1 MAAAALLIGMCEWA
15 MRHLT
20 SYFRGPATRNS
31 GSSSRCCMRV
41 LVRYLKQL
49 GREGTFGVVQAA
61 RYRNDALFV
70 DQ

>member
-20 SYFRGPATRNS
+20 SCFRGPATRNS

-41 LVRYLKQL
+41 LERYLSQL
-49 GREGTFGVVQAA
+49 VWEGTVEVVQAA
-61 RYRNDALFV
+61 K
-70 DQ
+70 